1 MMTKKKAAA
10 KAPAKMTANAPATKT
25 SKKTAKRPAVK
36 AAVKPAPAPQTPA
49 ARREAQAQVRAIVAR
64 FAAKHAKLI
73 DAVRRAL
80 RARLPTA
87 LEVVYEYR
95 DFLVIS
101 VSPSERGYE
110 GVFALRADAAGVKLF
125 LNQGAAIPDPHKLLR
140 GSGTQARALE
150 VRTAADLTRPEVVAL
165 LEAAIARTP
174 VPFARSGEG
183 AIVIRS
189 AGKKRAK
196 KASAR

>member
-1 MMTKKKAAA
+1 MSKKKMVRKKATTKKATTKKAAVKRTT
-10 KAPAKMTANAPATKT
+10 KAPAKATAAT
-25 SKKTAKRPAVK
+25 A
-36 AAVKPAPAPQTPA
+36 QTLD
-49 ARREAQAQVRAIVAR
+49 ARREAEGAVRALVAR

-73 DAVRRAL
+73 DAARRTL
-80 RARLPTA
+80 RTRLPTA
-87 LEVVYEYR
+87 HEVVYEYR

-125 LNQGAAIPDPHKLLR
+125 LNQGATIPDPHKLLR

-183 AIVIRS
+183 TIVIRP
-189 AGKKRAK
+189 AGRKRAK
-196 KASAR
+196 GSAR